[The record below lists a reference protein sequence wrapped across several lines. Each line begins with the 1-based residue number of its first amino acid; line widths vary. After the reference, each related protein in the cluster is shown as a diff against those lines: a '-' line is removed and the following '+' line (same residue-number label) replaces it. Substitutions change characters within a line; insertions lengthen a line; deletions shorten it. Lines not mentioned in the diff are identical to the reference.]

1 MHLYGIVHAQ
11 CLSHFAAPF
20 ISVQAKTFITEGCKL
35 MDERDESHK
44 VVERSLKKGEG
55 AESLNL
61 TAELNRKDKAPKH
74 QARGLK
80 GNQS

>member
-1 MHLYGIVHAQ
+1 
-11 CLSHFAAPF
+11 
-20 ISVQAKTFITEGCKL
+20 